1 VRVVWQNVTTLL
13 STLSTLTSTKAEGVG
28 ETVANSSTALRL
40 LLGDVRADVLSQV
53 SSVAAQVNTLIARVS
68 NLAGAPPNTEGRKE
82 EGDVWRDSWT

>member
-1 VRVVWQNVTTLL
+1 M
-13 STLSTLTSTKAEGVG
+13 G

-68 NLAGAPPNTEGRKE
+68 NLAGTPPKTERRKE
-82 EGDVWRDSWT
+82 QGDVWRDICTDTVHIDGYGI